1 MADCATVLSPIAELS
16 RVALF
21 VSNYRQTFVSN
32 YKQAVV
38 SWKKNSFNESIDFC
52 KRRMAI
58 VLPCGCLLDL
68 FTARFVPTGSPSRG
82 GDVTVYVYDIN
93 QPSLHTPFSSVLLSI
108 SVFVAL

>member
-38 SWKKNSFNESIDFC
+38 SWKKISFN
-52 KRRMAI
+52 
-58 VLPCGCLLDL
+58 
-68 FTARFVPTGSPSRG
+68 
-82 GDVTVYVYDIN
+82 VYDIN